1 MKLDR
6 MGEENFS
13 KMKKFTVAMV
23 LLALLTFA
31 ITGTSMAGSMNKKGN
46 VGILTFEEEAGLLF
60 MREEEKLARDV
71 YLVLFDKWGLRVFEN
86 IAESEQR
93 HMDAVLYLLG
103 KYGLDDPALDPG
115 LFLNPDLQDLYDEL
129 VGKGETSLVDALEVG
144 ILIEETDIE
153 DIENL
158 IGQTDKEDIIQV
170 YTNLLDGSYCHLEAF
185 VRHQ

>member
-1 MKLDR
+1 MKR
-6 MGEENFS
+6 FN
-13 KMKKFTVAMV
+13 VAMV
-23 LLALLTFA
+23 LLVLSTFI

-46 VGILTFEEEAGLLF
+46 VGILTSEEEAGLLF

-71 YLVLFDKWGLRVFEN
+71 YLVLLDKWGLRVFEN

-129 VGKGETSLVDALEVG
+129 VAKGETSLVDAIEVG
-144 ILIEETDIE
+144 VLIEETDIE

-158 IGQTDKEDIIQV
+158 IGQTDKNDIIQV
-170 YTNLLDGSYCHLEAF
+170 YTNLLDGSNSHLEAF
-185 VRHQ
+185 MSHL